1 MRWTIIWE
9 PYIENITIPPRFWAK
24 KERVVVLPNDMSTFA
39 EDPTENDMV
48 VYVCLER
55 GWNMEMEG
63 RRIERT
69 SCKNLTP
76 QKSSIYEFRRTNKKY
91 GANAPPPTVGLR
103 KNPFVDF
110 CPFWKKIHKK
120 IHKIHKSKFGP
131 YLHEMMLLRAI
142 QSIYLISMIKSSSK
156 TPF

>member
-1 MRWTIIWE
+1 
-9 PYIENITIPPRFWAK
+9 
-24 KERVVVLPNDMSTFA
+24 MSTFA

-76 QKSSIYEFRRTNKKY
+76 QKSSMNSDVQIRNMARM
-91 GANAPPPTVGLR
+91 
-103 KNPFVDF
+103 
-110 CPFWKKIHKK
+110 H
-120 IHKIHKSKFGP
+120 
-131 YLHEMMLLRAI
+131 LLRQLRA
-142 QSIYLISMIKSSSK
+142 QSELHWKERRLAAAPLSHSMALLVFAKAA
-156 TPF
+156 